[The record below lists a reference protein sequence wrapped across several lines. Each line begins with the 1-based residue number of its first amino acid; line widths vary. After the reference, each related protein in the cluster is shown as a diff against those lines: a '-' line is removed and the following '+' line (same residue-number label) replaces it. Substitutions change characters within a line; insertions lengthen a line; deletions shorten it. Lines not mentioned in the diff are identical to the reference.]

1 MNKKV
6 KNVFIKNFINLS
18 LNQGVNIFIAII
30 VTPILF
36 QNLGDSQFGLV
47 NYAFSIFM
55 LISIVVSYGYHL
67 NGPKQISI
75 LNDINK
81 EASLIKNLVSLR
93 LFIAIV
99 ISLIIIVFTVTTSLF
114 NNYKLII
121 LFSIPI
127 LFSEAVHPVFYLQ
140 GKNNLSVLAILNTV
154 SKIIY
159 LALIVIT
166 ITNPDDAF
174 KVNLI
179 YGSVLSI
186 IYLLYWILFFQK
198 KKLKIDF
205 VGLNQIK
212 FRLNENFKFFM
223 SSVAGHI
230 SIHSSLVIIKFFVND
245 SELGKFALAN
255 KVAFLMRMIPIFII
269 QSVLQNATVIN
280 KNDNPNLNKYLNY
293 YFKRGLILTFSMGV
307 LCTLFSKWII
317 LMFSGEEIIYS
328 NQILSLLSFIP
339 FLAMLN
345 FKNILI
351 ILINEKKDVLNKST
365 WYSLFV
371 MIPLALILSYYFKGF
386 GLAIALLISEF
397 ISFIIHTILLS
408 KSNIKWEI
416 N

>member
-1 MNKKV
+1 MNKRV
-6 KNVFIKNFINLS
+6 KNIFVKNFINLS
-18 LNQGVNIFIAII
+18 LNQGVNILIAII

-55 LISIVVSYGYHL
+55 LMSIVVSYGYHL

-81 EASLIKNLVSLR
+81 EVNLIKNLVSLR

-99 ISLIIIVFTVTTSLF
+99 ISLIIIAFTITTSFF

-140 GKNNLSVLAILNTV
+140 GKNNLSILAILNAI

-159 LALIVIT
+159 LALIVLIIT
-166 ITNPDDAF
+166 SPEDAY

-179 YGSVLSI
+179 YGSALSI
-186 IYLLYWILFFQK
+186 VYLLYWILFFQK
-198 KKLKIDF
+198 KKLQIDF
-205 VGLNQIK
+205 SGLNQIK

-255 KVAFLMRMIPIFII
+255 KVAFLLRMIPVFII
-269 QSVLQNATVIN
+269 QSVLQNATVID

-328 NQILSLLSFIP
+328 NQILSLLAFIP

-371 MIPLALILSYYFKGF
+371 MIPLTLILSYYFKGL

-408 KSNIKWEI
+408 KSKLNGK
-416 N
+416 

>member
-6 KNVFIKNFINLS
+6 KNIFIKNFINLS
-18 LNQGVNIFIAII
+18 LNQGVNILIAII

-81 EASLIKNLVSLR
+81 EATLIKNLVSLR

-99 ISLIIIVFTVTTSLF
+99 ISLIIIVFTATTSFF

-140 GKNNLSVLAILNTV
+140 GKNNLSVLAILNAV
-154 SKIIY
+154 SKLIY
-159 LALIVIT
+159 LVLIVLT
-166 ITNPDDAF
+166 ITGPDDAF
-174 KVNLI
+174 MVNLI
-179 YGSVLSI
+179 YGSVLSTLYI
-186 IYLLYWILFFQK
+186 LYWILFFKK

-205 VGLNQIK
+205 SDLNQIK
-212 FRLNENFKFFM
+212 FRLHENFQFFM
-223 SSVAGHI
+223 SSVAGHV
-230 SIHSSLVIIKFFVND
+230 SIHSALVILKLFVND

-255 KVAFLMRMIPIFII
+255 RVAFLLRMIPVFII
-269 QSVLQNATVIN
+269 QSVLQNATAIN

-293 YFKRGLILTFSMGV
+293 YFKRGLVLTFSLGV

-317 LMFSGEEIIYS
+317 LLFSGEEIIYS

-345 FKNILI
+345 FKNILT

-408 KSNIKWEI
+408 KSKLNGK
-416 N
+416 

>member
-1 MNKKV
+1 MNKRV
-6 KNVFIKNFINLS
+6 KNIFVKNFINLS
-18 LNQGVNIFIAII
+18 LNQGVNILIAII

-36 QNLGDSQFGLV
+36 QNLGESKFGLV

-55 LISIVVSYGYHL
+55 LMSIVVSYGYHL

-81 EASLIKNLVSLR
+81 EVNLIKNLVSLR

-99 ISLIIIVFTVTTSLF
+99 ISLIIIAFTITTSFF

-140 GKNNLSVLAILNTV
+140 GKNNLSILAILNAI

-159 LALIVIT
+159 LALIIIT
-166 ITNPDDAF
+166 ITGPDDAF

-186 IYLLYWILFFQK
+186 VYLLYWILFFQK

-255 KVAFLMRMIPIFII
+255 KVAFLLRMIPVFII

-293 YFKRGLILTFSMGV
+293 YFKRGLILTFSIGV

-351 ILINEKKDVLNKST
+351 ILINEKKDVLNKCT
-365 WYSLFV
+365 WYSLFF

-408 KSNIKWEI
+408 KSKLNGE
-416 N
+416 

>member
-6 KNVFIKNFINLS
+6 KNIFIKNFINLS
-18 LNQGVNIFIAII
+18 LNQGINILIAII

-99 ISLIIIVFTVTTSLF
+99 ISLIIIVFTVTTSFF
-114 NNYKLII
+114 NDYKLII

-140 GKNNLSVLAILNTV
+140 GKNNLSVLTILNAV
-154 SKIIY
+154 SKLIY
-159 LALIVIT
+159 LVLIVLT
-166 ITNPDDAF
+166 ITGPDDAF
-174 KVNLI
+174 MVNLI
-179 YGSVLSI
+179 YGSVLSTLYI
-186 IYLLYWILFFQK
+186 LYWILFFKK

-205 VGLNQIK
+205 SDLNQIK
-212 FRLNENFKFFM
+212 FRLHENFQFFM
-223 SSVAGHI
+223 SSVAGHV
-230 SIHSSLVIIKFFVND
+230 SIHSALVILKLFVND

-255 KVAFLMRMIPIFII
+255 RVAFLLRMIPVFII
-269 QSVLQNATVIN
+269 QSVLQNATFIN
-280 KNDNPNLNKYLNY
+280 KNDNPNLNNYLNY
-293 YFKRGLILTFSMGV
+293 YFKRGLVLTFSLGV

-317 LMFSGEEIIYS
+317 LLFSGEEIIYS

-365 WYSLFV
+365 WYSLFF
-371 MIPLALILSYYFKGF
+371 MIPLALILSYYYKGF
-386 GLAIALLISEF
+386 GLAVALLISEL
-397 ISFIIHTILLS
+397 ISFLVHTILLS
-408 KSNIKWEI
+408 KSNT
-416 N
+416 NGQ

>member
-1 MNKKV
+1 MNKRV
-6 KNVFIKNFINLS
+6 KNIFVKNFINLS
-18 LNQGVNIFIAII
+18 LNQGVNILIAII

-47 NYAFSIFM
+47 NYAFSIYM
-55 LISIVVSYGYHL
+55 LMSIVVSYGYHL

-81 EASLIKNLVSLR
+81 EVNLIKNLVSLR

-99 ISLIIIVFTVTTSLF
+99 ISLIIIAFTITTTFF

-140 GKNNLSVLAILNTV
+140 GKNNLSILAILNAI

-166 ITNPDDAF
+166 ITGPDDAF

-186 IYLLYWILFFQK
+186 VYLLYWILFFQK

-205 VGLNQIK
+205 AGLNQIK

-293 YFKRGLILTFSMGV
+293 YFKRGLILTFSIGV

-365 WYSLFV
+365 WYSLFF

-408 KSNIKWEI
+408 KSKLNGK
-416 N
+416 

>member
-6 KNVFIKNFINLS
+6 KNIFIKNFINLS
-18 LNQGVNIFIAII
+18 LNQGVNILMAII

-81 EASLIKNLVSLR
+81 EATLIKNLVSLR

-99 ISLIIIVFTVTTSLF
+99 ISLIIIVFTVTTSF
-114 NNYKLII
+114 FDNYKLII

-127 LFSEAVHPVFYLQ
+127 LFSEAVHPIFYLQ
-140 GKNNLSVLAILNTV
+140 GKNNLSVLAILNAV
-154 SKIIY
+154 SKLIY
-159 LALIVIT
+159 LVLIVLT
-166 ITNPDDAF
+166 ITGPDDAF
-174 KVNLI
+174 MVNLI
-179 YGSVLSI
+179 YGSVLSTLYI
-186 IYLLYWILFFQK
+186 LYWILFFK
-198 KKLKIDF
+198 KKNLKIDF
-205 VGLNQIK
+205 SDLNQIK
-212 FRLNENFKFFM
+212 FRLHENFQFFM
-223 SSVAGHI
+223 SSVAGHV
-230 SIHSSLVIIKFFVND
+230 SIHSALVILKLFVND

-255 KVAFLMRMIPIFII
+255 KVAFLLRMIPVFII
-269 QSVLQNATVIN
+269 QSVLQNATVIY
-280 KNDNPNLNKYLNY
+280 KNENHNLNKYLNY
-293 YFKRGLILTFSMGV
+293 YFKRGLVLTFSIAV
-307 LCTLFSKWII
+307 LFTLFSKWII
-317 LMFSGEEIIYS
+317 LLFSGEEIIYS

-365 WYSLFV
+365 WYSLFF
-371 MIPLALILSYYFKGF
+371 MIPLAFILSYYFKGF
-386 GLAIALLISEF
+386 GLAVALLISEF
-397 ISFIIHTILLS
+397 ISFLVHTIILS
-408 KSNIKWEI
+408 KSNT
-416 N
+416 NG

>member
-6 KNVFIKNFINLS
+6 KNIFLKNFINLS
-18 LNQGVNIFIAII
+18 LNQGVNILIALIA
-30 VTPILF
+30 TPILF

-55 LISIVVSYGYHL
+55 LMSIVVNYGYHL
-67 NGPKQISI
+67 NGPKQVSI

-81 EASLIKNLVSLR
+81 EVTLIKNLVSLR

-99 ISLIIIVFTVTTSLF
+99 LSLTIIIFSITTNF
-114 NNYKLII
+114 FDNYKLIV

-127 LFSEAVHPVFYLQ
+127 LFSEAIHPVFYLQ
-140 GKNNLSVLAILNTV
+140 GKNNLSILAILNAI

-159 LALIVIT
+159 LALIVLIIT
-166 ITNPDDAF
+166 SPEDAY

-179 YGSVLSI
+179 YGLTLSI
-186 IYLLYWILFFQK
+186 VYLLYWILFFQK

-205 VGLNQIK
+205 SGLNQIK

-255 KVAFLMRMIPIFII
+255 KVAFLMRMIPVFII

-280 KNDNPNLNKYLNY
+280 KNDKINLDKYLNY
-293 YFKRGLILTFSMGV
+293 YYKRGLFLTFSIGV

-317 LMFSGEEIIYS
+317 IIFSGEQIIYS

-351 ILINEKKDVLNKST
+351 ILINEKKDILNKST
-365 WYSLFV
+365 WYSLYV
-371 MIPLALILSYYFKGF
+371 MIPIALILSYYFKGF
-386 GLAIALLISEF
+386 GLAVALLISEF
-397 ISFIIHTILLS
+397 ISFIIHTILLQNS
-408 KSNIKWEI
+408 KLNGK
-416 N
+416 

>member
-6 KNVFIKNFINLS
+6 KNIFIKNFINLS
-18 LNQGVNIFIAII
+18 LNQGVNILIAII

-75 LNDINK
+75 LNDITK
-81 EASLIKNLVSLR
+81 EATLIKNLVSLR

-99 ISLIIIVFTVTTSLF
+99 ISLIIIVFTATTSFF

-140 GKNNLSVLAILNTV
+140 GKNNLSVLAILNAV
-154 SKIIY
+154 SKLIY
-159 LALIVIT
+159 LVLIVLT
-166 ITNPDDAF
+166 ITGPDDAF
-174 KVNLI
+174 MVNLI
-179 YGSVLSI
+179 YGSVLSTLYI
-186 IYLLYWILFFQK
+186 LYWILFFKK

-205 VGLNQIK
+205 SDLNQIK
-212 FRLNENFKFFM
+212 FRLHENFEFFM
-223 SSVAGHI
+223 SSVAGHL
-230 SIHSSLVIIKFFVND
+230 SIHSALVILKLFVYD

-255 KVAFLMRMIPIFII
+255 RVAFLLRMIPVFII
-269 QSVLQNATVIN
+269 QSVLQNATFIN

-293 YFKRGLILTFSMGV
+293 YFKRGLVLTFSLGV

-317 LMFSGEEIIYS
+317 LLFSGEEIIYS

-365 WYSLFV
+365 WYSLFF
-371 MIPLALILSYYFKGF
+371 MIPLALILSYYYKGF
-386 GLAIALLISEF
+386 GLAVALLISEF
-397 ISFIIHTILLS
+397 ISFLVHTILLS
-408 KSNIKWEI
+408 KSITNGQ
-416 N
+416 

>member
-1 MNKKV
+1 MNKRV
-6 KNVFIKNFINLS
+6 KNIFIKNFINLS
-18 LNQGVNIFIAII
+18 LNQGVNILIAII

-55 LISIVVSYGYHL
+55 LMSIVVSYGYHL
-67 NGPKQISI
+67 NGPKQISV
-75 LNDINK
+75 LNDIKK
-81 EASLIKNLVSLR
+81 EVNLIKNLVSLR
-93 LFIAIV
+93 LFIAIAL
-99 ISLIIIVFTVTTSLF
+99 SLIIIVFTVTTSFF
-114 NNYKLII
+114 NNYKLVI

-140 GKNNLSVLAILNTV
+140 GKNNLSTLAILNAI

-166 ITNPDDAF
+166 ITSPDDAF

-186 IYLLYWILFFQK
+186 VYILYWILFFQK

-212 FRLNENFKFFM
+212 FRLNENFKFLM

-255 KVAFLMRMIPIFII
+255 KVAFLLRMIPVFII

-293 YFKRGLILTFSMGV
+293 YFKRGLILTFSIGV

-365 WYSLFV
+365 WYSLFF

-408 KSNIKWEI
+408 KSKLNGE
-416 N
+416 

>member
-6 KNVFIKNFINLS
+6 KNIFIKNFINLS
-18 LNQGVNIFIAII
+18 LNQGVNILIAII

-55 LISIVVSYGYHL
+55 LISIVISYGYHL

-99 ISLIIIVFTVTTSLF
+99 ISLIIIVFTVTTSFF

-140 GKNNLSVLAILNTV
+140 GKNNLSVLAILNAV
-154 SKIIY
+154 SKLIY
-159 LALIVIT
+159 LVLIVLT
-166 ITNPDDAF
+166 ITGPDDAF
-174 KVNLI
+174 MVNLI
-179 YGSVLSI
+179 YGSVLSTLYI
-186 IYLLYWILFFQK
+186 LYWILFFKK

-205 VGLNQIK
+205 SDLNQIK
-212 FRLNENFKFFM
+212 FRLHENFQFFM
-223 SSVAGHI
+223 SSVAGHV
-230 SIHSSLVIIKFFVND
+230 SIHSALVILKLFVND

-255 KVAFLMRMIPIFII
+255 RVAFLLRMVPVFII

-280 KNDNPNLNKYLNY
+280 KNDNPNLHKYLNY
-293 YFKRGLILTFSMGV
+293 YFKRGLVLTFSLGV

-317 LMFSGEEIIYS
+317 LLFSGEEIIYS

-351 ILINEKKDVLNKST
+351 ILVNEKKDVLNKST

-386 GLAIALLISEF
+386 GLAVALLVSEL
-397 ISFIIHTILLS
+397 ISFLVHTILLS
-408 KSNIKWEI
+408 KSNI
-416 N
+416 NG

>member
-6 KNVFIKNFINLS
+6 KNIFIKNFINLS
-18 LNQGVNIFIAII
+18 LNQGLNILIAII

-99 ISLIIIVFTVTTSLF
+99 ISLIIIVFTATTSFF

-140 GKNNLSVLAILNTV
+140 GKNNLSVLAILNAV
-154 SKIIY
+154 SKLIY
-159 LALIVIT
+159 LVLIVLT
-166 ITNPDDAF
+166 ITGPDDAF
-174 KVNLI
+174 MVNLI
-179 YGSVLSI
+179 YGSVLSTLYI
-186 IYLLYWILFFQK
+186 LYWILFFKK

-205 VGLNQIK
+205 SDLNQIK
-212 FRLNENFKFFM
+212 FRLHENFQFFM
-223 SSVAGHI
+223 SSVAGHV
-230 SIHSSLVIIKFFVND
+230 SIHSALVILKLFVNV

-255 KVAFLMRMIPIFII
+255 RVAFLLRMIPVFII

-293 YFKRGLILTFSMGV
+293 YFKRGLVLTFSLGV

-317 LMFSGEEIIYS
+317 LLFSGEEIIYS

-365 WYSLFV
+365 WYSLFF
-371 MIPLALILSYYFKGF
+371 MIPLALILSYYYKGF
-386 GLAIALLISEF
+386 GLAVALLISEF
-397 ISFIIHTILLS
+397 ISFLVHTILLS
-408 KSNIKWEI
+408 KSNT
-416 N
+416 NGQ